1 MHSDQNV
8 VSEEISNATQQAEI
22 DLNIEKETTE
32 TNKDDNLIQKFNANT
47 AVDDFIFMCFLV
59 GNDFVPNIP
68 SLAILDNGIESMIDV
83 YKNVGKY
90 YGHLTRISRKSKDIT
105 VMFQQKKH

>member
-1 MHSDQNV
+1 MHLINIGKLGTDLSYHLKWNREHSDQNV

-47 AVDDFIFMCFLV
+47 AVDDFIFMCF
-59 GNDFVPNIP
+59 FKNII
-68 SLAILDNGIESMIDV
+68 SKK
-83 YKNVGKY
+83 YK
-90 YGHLTRISRKSKDIT
+90 S
-105 VMFQQKKH
+105 